1 MELICDIISISSA
14 VLHCIIHSRLEEY
27 MTTHRKY
34 QCQIS
39 KRLDEIRMTAAE
51 RQAARAYLEQGMCLV
66 DGAFQF
72 AARMRLIA
80 SQLGRGLR
88 GRRERLTH

>member
-1 MELICDIISISSA
+1 
-14 VLHCIIHSRLEEY
+14 
-27 MTTHRKY
+27 MTTHRKH

-39 KRLDEIRMTAAE
+39 ERLDEIRMTAAE
-51 RQAARAYLEQGMCLV
+51 REAARSYLEQGTRLV

-72 AARMRLIA
+72 AASMRLIA

-88 GRRERLTH
+88 GWRERLTH